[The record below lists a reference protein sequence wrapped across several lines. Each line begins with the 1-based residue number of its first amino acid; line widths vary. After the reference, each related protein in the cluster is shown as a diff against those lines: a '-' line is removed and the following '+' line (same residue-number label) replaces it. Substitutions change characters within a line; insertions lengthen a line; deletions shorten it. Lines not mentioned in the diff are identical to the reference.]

1 MNTLTAAELI
11 AALDTART
19 ETPGSSVESAI
30 MIYQAAQAQI
40 DAYAAI
46 KDQAKTLITD
56 IMTATGITAY
66 TTTTAAGKVAV
77 TAPSISITY
86 DAKALDIICQANQ
99 QVAALLAPYRKETLR
114 AGTVRITGAK

>member
-1 MNTLTAAELI
+1 MTAAELI

-46 KDQAKTLITD
+46 KDQAKTLIAD
-56 IMTATGITAY
+56 IMTDTGVTAY
-66 TTTTAAGKVAV
+66 TTAAGKVAI

-86 DAKALDIICQANQ
+86 DAKALDIICQAHQ